1 MKKGFIRVSKNA
13 EQLQQEIKKLNQHG
27 VPSDS
32 IFLERNLS
40 LVLPQLEKGDTIV
53 VCSLAHICTGMKDLL
68 SIICEI
74 LKKGF
79 ESVDEYKLQISPED
93 TQIIDLLSSLNR
105 FRQDIAGLRITE
117 GLDKAINE
125 GKKLGRPSG
134 MTSQMAHKIK
144 LAKHMYDMNQMSISQ
159 ICRQLKLNQGSF
171 YRYIKYN
178 K

>member
-13 EQLQQEIKKLNQHG
+13 EQLQHEIKKLNQHG

-74 LKKGF
+74 LKKGIGF

-117 GLDKAINE
+117 GL
-125 GKKLGRPSG
+125 PSG

-144 LAKHMYDMNQMSISQ
+144 LAKHMYEMNQMSISQ